1 MILGDLRQDV
11 AALARQ
17 APADAT
23 LVIFHTAV
31 LAYVTAQDERDAFA
45 GTCRDLGATWI
56 CNEFPWV
63 YPWIGA
69 KVSGPHP
76 KGMFLVSVNEEP
88 VAWTMPHGQRLD
100 WL

>member
-1 MILGDLRQDV
+1 
-11 AALARQ
+11 
-17 APADAT
+17 
-23 LVIFHTAV
+23 V
-31 LAYVTAQDERDAFA
+31 LAYVTDQDERDAFA